1 MPVLVVVGVQWGDE
15 GKGKIIDLLSEK
27 ADMIVRYQGGNNAGH
42 TVVIG
47 SEQFILHL
55 IPSGILHPG
64 KLCVI
69 GNGVVIN
76 PVALFEEIEK
86 LESRGIEVGNRLR
99 IADNAHLILPYHT
112 FMDEEKEILR
122 GEKGIGTTR
131 RGIGPAYSDKA
142 GRIGVRVVDLF
153 EEDILYERLKS
164 VFLEKREFLE
174 RRFDLEAIFKECLVW
189 AEKINKYVTR
199 TDLLIDKAIE
209 DGEYVLFEGAQG
221 TLLDIDHG
229 TYPFVTSSNAT
240 AGGVC
245 TGTGVAP
252 TKIDR
257 VIGVA
262 KAYTTRVGAGP
273 FPTELKTEMAEAVRI
288 KGREYGATTGRPR
301 RCGWFD
307 VVGVR
312 YVVRINGIK
321 TLVITKLDVLNDLET
336 IDICVG
342 YRYKGRIIDEFPHSL
357 KILQECEPIYET
369 LPGWKSE
376 ISSTAS
382 FDDLPEA
389 AKRYLGRL
397 EELTNTEIGLISV
410 GAERNQT
417 IILDETLTMS

>member
-342 YRYKGRIIDEFPHSL
+342 YRYKGRIIDE
-357 KILQECEPIYET
+357 
-369 LPGWKSE
+369 
-376 ISSTAS
+376 
-382 FDDLPEA
+382 
-389 AKRYLGRL
+389 
-397 EELTNTEIGLISV
+397 
-410 GAERNQT
+410 
-417 IILDETLTMS
+417 